1 MLFAVSV
8 ATMIVMMLFGMTR
21 SVGPLH
27 APLSWLANGVL
38 LLQFPLAHSLLL
50 SARGRTIVRRLAP
63 LGLGAHLAASTYVI
77 VASAQ
82 VLLLFTMW
90 SPTGTIWWRAD
101 GPGQFVIW
109 LMYAGAWALLLK
121 ALFDAGISLQSGYLG
136 WGALLKNAQPVYP
149 KMPTSGLF
157 RFCRQPIYL
166 AFTLT
171 LWTVPIWTPDQLVLA
186 TVLTAYCLIGPLFKE
201 LRFRRQFGEEF
212 EAFGRRTPYWLPWP
226 RPLAT
231 TSEPSICDQ
240 GDDAWCKARRG
251 LPQSNEGQRSMSA

>member
-1 MLFAVSV
+1 
-8 ATMIVMMLFGMTR
+8 
-21 SVGPLH
+21 
-27 APLSWLANGVL
+27 
-38 LLQFPLAHSLLL
+38 
-50 SARGRTIVRRLAP
+50 IVRRLAP
-63 LGLGAHLAASTYVI
+63 FGLGAHLAATTYVI

-90 SPTGTIWWRAD
+90 SPTGTIWWRAE
-101 GPGQFVIW
+101 GLCQVAIR

-136 WGALLKNAQPVYP
+136 WGALLKNARPVYP

-171 LWTVPIWTPDQLVLA
+171 VWTVPMWTPDQLVLA

-212 EAFGRRTPYWLPWP
+212 EAFSRRTPYWFPWP
-226 RPLAT
+226 RPVAT
-231 TSEPSICDQ
+231 TNDLPW
-240 GDDAWCKARRG
+240 DDDGARSVCWRG
-251 LPQSNEGQRSMSA
+251 PGFGNG